1 MRFPVVERLVNP
13 ASAPPLLTWLISG
26 SIVAVVVTCLWFWI
40 NSEEVLIKPLLEPCL
55 TASTP
60 KLSVSKPSIVALG
73 TSLLIYSTEPTKKF
87 QSYLN
92 DKSWISCPVSLG
104 LWRDLVRELP
114 TIVALKPKILLL
126 HEGVLTDF
134 SFQNRYDIQKLFA
147 KVFAKIRVGLGW
159 PRPQPQPQPDLHLD
173 RPPCGPGKPLHA
185 NTYDAILKPQGAIFT
200 EATTWIRR
208 LEAAGTHVIV
218 LDIPR
223 SATLESQ
230 IGSVLVERRMALQ
243 KLAYDSGAEYWAFA
257 PPPGPQSYCVDE
269 AHMALDGRNQFA
281 PQLAKRLQDNFA
293 SGSK

>member
-1 MRFPVVERLVNP
+1 M
-13 ASAPPLLTWLISG
+13 
-26 SIVAVVVTCLWFWI
+26 
-40 NSEEVLIKPLLEPCL
+40 
-55 TASTP
+55 
-60 KLSVSKPSIVALG
+60 
-73 TSLLIYSTEPTKKF
+73 YSTEPTKKF
-87 QSYLN
+87 QSYLH
-92 DKSWISCPVSLG
+92 DTSWIPCTVSHG

-114 TIVALKPKILLL
+114 TIIALKPKILIL
-126 HEGVLTDF
+126 HEGVLTD
-134 SFQNRYDIQKLFA
+134 SSVQNPYDIQKLFA

-159 PRPQPQPQPDLHLD
+159 TRPQPVFHVD
-173 RPPCGPGKPLHA
+173 RPPCGLRKPRHA
-185 NTYDAILKPQGAIFT
+185 NFYDPILKPQGATFT

-223 SATLESQ
+223 SETLESQ

-243 KLAYDSGAEYWAFA
+243 KLAYDSGAEYWSFA
-257 PPPGPQSYCVDE
+257 PPPEPQSYCVDE